1 LGVTRTTIASSAN
14 GASSTLA
21 RESLISAF
29 TTRGLS
35 ADLFRQ
41 VLRDR
46 FKVPPP
52 EIALVED
59 QLRARTIVAR
69 PAAPSDLA
77 PRDPDDAWVLASAL
91 AGGAELLVT
100 GDKDRMSVGRQVPA
114 GDRESAG
121 LLGPPASSRVT
132 S

>member
-1 LGVTRTTIASSAN
+1 VNHSSAPSRRA
-14 GASSTLA
+14 GSSSSSTSCLTG
-21 RESLISAF
+21 EVNL
-29 TTRGLS
+29 TE
-35 ADLFRQ
+35 FRQ

-100 GDKDRMSVGRQVPA
+100 GDKDRMSIGRQVPA
-114 GDRESAG
+114 GDRGSEG

>member
-1 LGVTRTTIASSAN
+1 
-14 GASSTLA
+14 
-21 RESLISAF
+21 
-29 TTRGLS
+29 
-35 ADLFRQ
+35 

-59 QLRARTIVAR
+59 QLRAHTMVAR

-100 GDKDRMSVGRQVPA
+100 GDKDRMSVGGRRQVPV
-114 GDRESAG
+114 GDRGSEG
-121 LLGPPASSRVT
+121 LLGPPASSPVT